1 MIKFAV
7 ANDWKRI
14 PHGAHMTLK
23 SMTGFAR
30 RDGARGAV
38 RWHWE
43 VRSVNGRGLDVRLR
57 LPPGYEGLEH
67 RVREVTPKR
76 ITRGNLAVT
85 LTVQRDAGSSEMRLN
100 QAALEQVLAA
110 ISAVRAKGD
119 FDKPRPEAILALKG
133 VLEQSEAVDSE
144 AETESRQSAM
154 LADYD
159 TMLGSLSESRAQ
171 EGARL
176 GLVLNDQIGQIEAL
190 TRTVAASPARTPE
203 TIKRRLEEQVRK
215 LLDAVPSLDRDRL
228 HQEAVLIATRADV
241 EEELARLRAHVAA
254 ARELLAARE
263 PIGRKLDFLAQEFNR
278 EANTLCSKANDVEI
292 TRAGLA
298 LKTVID
304 QMREQ
309 VQNIE

>member
-1 MIKFAV
+1 
-7 ANDWKRI
+7 
-14 PHGAHMTLK
+14 MTLK

-43 VRSVNGRGLDVRLR
+43 ARSVNGRGLDVRLR
-57 LPPGYEGLEH
+57 LPPGYETLEH
-67 RVREVTPKR
+67 KVREVTPKR
-76 ITRGNLAVT
+76 ITRGNLSVT
-85 LTVQRDAGSSEMRLN
+85 LTVQRDSGGSELRLN
-100 QAALEQVLAA
+100 QAALDQVLVA
-110 ISAVRAKGD
+110 IAAVRAKGD
-119 FDKPRPEAILALKG
+119 FDKPRPESILALKG
-133 VLEQSEAVDSE
+133 VLEQSEAIESE
-144 AETESRQSAM
+144 AETEARQTAM

-159 TMLGSLSESRAQ
+159 AMLGALSEARSQ

-176 GLVLNDQIGQIEAL
+176 GLVLSDQISRIETL
-190 TRTVAASPARTPE
+190 TRTVAGSPARTPE
-203 TIKRRLEEQVRK
+203 AIRRRLEDQVRK
-215 LLDAVPSLDRDRL
+215 LLDAVPALDRDRL
-228 HQEAVLIATRADV
+228 HQEAVLMATRADV
-241 EEELARLRAHVAA
+241 EEELARLRAHVGA
-254 ARELLAARE
+254 ARELLATEE